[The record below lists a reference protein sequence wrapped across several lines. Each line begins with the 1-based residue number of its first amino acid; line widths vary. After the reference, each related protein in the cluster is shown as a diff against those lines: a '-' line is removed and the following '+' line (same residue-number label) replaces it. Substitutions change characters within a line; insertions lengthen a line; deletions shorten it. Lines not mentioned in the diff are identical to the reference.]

1 MKNFQ
6 RGKTLPY
13 KVNLNIEK
21 LILEKAF
28 SLPLLKMAMHSTQ
41 SSTATKKGTELHK
54 KENRKTGKHIENM
67 VRKTQQKKVP
77 TNYRFTAA

>member
-1 MKNFQ
+1 
-6 RGKTLPY
+6 
-13 KVNLNIEK
+13 
-21 LILEKAF
+21 
-28 SLPLLKMAMHSTQ
+28 MHFTQ
-41 SSTATKKGTELHK
+41 SSAATKKGTELHK

>member
-1 MKNFQ
+1 
-6 RGKTLPY
+6 
-13 KVNLNIEK
+13 
-21 LILEKAF
+21 
-28 SLPLLKMAMHSTQ
+28 MAMHSTQ

-67 VRKTQQKKVP
+67 VRKNQQKKVP